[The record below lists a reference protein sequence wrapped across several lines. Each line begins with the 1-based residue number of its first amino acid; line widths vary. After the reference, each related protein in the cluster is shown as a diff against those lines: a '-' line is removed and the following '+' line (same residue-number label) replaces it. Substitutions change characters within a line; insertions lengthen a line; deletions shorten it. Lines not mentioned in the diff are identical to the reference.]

1 MSEAQRGGARGGS
14 GRTFSWRRLNMALH
28 RDIGYLVAALTI
40 IYAISGVA
48 VNHIHHWNP
57 SYLITN
63 ERAEFVP
70 VAVSDKDTMVAHLVE
85 RLDLPGQPRESFR
98 PSPEE
103 VHLFYE
109 RITVE
114 ARATEGVANI
124 ETTRDRPVFRDANF
138 LHLNQGKG
146 LWTILADAYAVLLAT
161 LAITGLFI
169 LRGKKGFGGRGKW
182 LFAIGTIVPLA
193 YLVFAR
199 YVG

>member
-1 MSEAQRGGARGGS
+1 MSEAPGDGARGKS

-40 IYAISGVA
+40 IYAVSGVA

-57 SYLITN
+57 SYRISN
-63 ERAEFVP
+63 ERVEFEP
-70 VAVSDKDTMVAHLVE
+70 FDVSDKDTMVAALVE
-85 RLDLPGQPRESFR
+85 RLDLPGPPNESFR

-114 ARATEGVANI
+114 ARATEGVARV

-146 LWTILADAYAVLLAT
+146 LWTILADVYAVLLGT
-161 LAITGLFI
+161 LAISGLFI

-182 LFAIGTIVPLA
+182 LFAIGTVIPLV

-199 YVG
+199 YVS